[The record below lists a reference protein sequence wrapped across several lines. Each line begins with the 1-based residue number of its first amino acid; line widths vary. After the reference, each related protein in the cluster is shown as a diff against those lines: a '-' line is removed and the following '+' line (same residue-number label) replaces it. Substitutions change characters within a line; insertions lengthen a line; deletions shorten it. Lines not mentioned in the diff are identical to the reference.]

1 MNKREQNSSKLR
13 KLAITGIL
21 CGVMLFLALT
31 DIAVISIPP
40 ANMSFCC
47 VPIII
52 GTLVCGLDTGLILS
66 AIFGLSSVWKAFSAP
81 SALIIPLMGVNPVYV
96 IIMSIGARL
105 LIPIFAHL
113 VFKALR
119 KHEKTSIAL
128 SALAGSVTNTVFYLG
143 LMLLFYTMAGL
154 DSAAVLGVIAGVGA
168 LNGSLEAVAAVVVC
182 TPVVIALTNI
192 FQKKKQQA

>member
-1 MNKREQNSSKLR
+1 M
-13 KLAITGIL
+13 
-21 CGVMLFLALT
+21 
-31 DIAVISIPP
+31 
-40 ANMSFCC
+40 
-47 VPIII
+47 
-52 GTLVCGLDTGLILS
+52 
-66 AIFGLSSVWKAFSAP
+66 
-81 SALIIPLMGVNPVYV
+81 
-96 IIMSIGARL
+96 
-105 LIPIFAHL
+105 IPIFAHF